1 MRGGYMSEYQL
12 NYNQNSSRRDNRLV
26 EMNQSIESQVSYSR
40 DLERVHEQQQSCLN
54 RFFTQKSNL
63 FRLKAVMKAWRFYFS
78 VYKSKARKAAYMRN
92 TLHRK
97 KMNRLFESWRGVT
110 HTEF

>member
-1 MRGGYMSEYQL
+1 
-12 NYNQNSSRRDNRLV
+12 
-26 EMNQSIESQVSYSR
+26 
-40 DLERVHEQQQSCLN
+40 
-54 RFFTQKSNL
+54 
-63 FRLKAVMKAWRFYFS
+63 MKAWRFYFS

-110 HTEF
+110 HHEFQVRMDHERRTFRMNLETEILTVWSTKVDALMLYVAELEDKIKQE